1 MGQGVHFRG
10 TTPAQRRLLFETWQ
24 ATGDV
29 EAACASAHVG
39 RRTFYSWKGRFEA
52 GGYAALEQYASR
64 APHHPPRTTP
74 AVERQVIAARTAHPE
89 WGKRRIADEVAGG
102 AGMERLR
109 RSRPPPASLCPGI
122 QRAAPSGSEHPISPP
137 SCVAL
142 SRNTTRGP
150 IRV

>member
-1 MGQGVHFRG
+1 MGQGVHFRS

-29 EAACASAHVG
+29 EAACATAHVG

-89 WGKRRIADEVAGG
+89 WGKRRIADELAKAQGWVPLVCPNTVKRIRGDAGLWEG
-102 AGMERLR
+102 LKGPVKKGVDGR
-109 RSRPPPASLCPGI
+109 RAHG
-122 QRAAPSGSEHPISPP
+122 
-137 SCVAL
+137 
-142 SRNTTRGP
+142 
-150 IRV
+150 